1 MRGCVTPI
9 RCGLSIGRWLPLF
22 IIVLFVSLSLA
33 QDASRTLSSGV
44 PVVGILDAETPAQ
57 VYNFTATMGDSVSLA
72 IASDEGL
79 VLTAILTDGQ
89 GNILG
94 QSTDATASG
103 QVLLAGVE
111 ISTSSIYYVTIF
123 PAAGVENVI
132 EGNFTLTL
140 LIAGAEIVSTTVAEV
155 TAQPEATSEATSP
168 VETTVPETF
177 SVGQTLLSG
186 GGIQAD
192 LRWNSDDDLNL
203 QVRDPAG
210 ETLFW
215 DSRIT
220 NSGGTFGFDV
230 NGLCEVLT
238 ATDNVETASWPVGP
252 VATGSYEVLV
262 YYRQSC
268 GDTSDLVNFTLD
280 ISVNGVPLTP
290 VAGNVLPPLPGTDS
304 VYITSFKIVDD
315 GSATAGLGGP
325 YIDTRTLD
333 VAPADLIEQ
342 ATQTLTIESP
352 VTGLITNE
360 QPYQT
365 YRFDGTS
372 GQAISISMTRDLG
385 SLDTLLLILDS
396 AGNVVDG
403 NDDIEVPVN
412 TNSALNL
419 LRLPATD
426 TYTIVA
432 SRYGKTVGGTEGTYS
447 LVVSGQT
454 SLVLPQ
460 EVVNLNLPQGDIQIT
475 LTWNTGADLRLL
487 VRDPALNSIFNDEPT
502 SPTGG
507 RLQEV
512 GNLNCTPSLSTTPVS
527 YIYWPPGLLRIGSYE
542 VDVFHRNECSDTAPV
557 TFNLYVSVLGQL
569 VFTQTGT
576 LTLGQRYLTSFNI
589 ADTEGNTA
597 FNDGGLISD
606 STALNYQADLAS
618 AVSVTTDQRV
628 TGTITNDNTFDLYT
642 FEGQAGDVV
651 TVSLNNSNGNL
662 DPLLYL
668 VGPNGIEIAN
678 NDDSNET
685 TNSLISSILL
695 TEDGTYTVIA
705 TRFGAQFGGTTG
717 AYNLLLRIDRP

>member
-1 MRGCVTPI
+1 
-9 RCGLSIGRWLPLF
+9 
-22 IIVLFVSLSLA
+22 VLFVSLSLA

-542 VDVFHRNECSDTAPV
+542 VDVFHRNECSDTALV